1 MGESHRTVTGIN
13 CEFDNL
19 QKESVSFLNA
29 AQNEPA
35 KFLRQIANISK
46 NPRCRCEGNTA
57 SKQRHFCS
65 ILAHFNVHGSPLFG
79 DGMPPIMIV
88 PAGHAQR
95 SLL

>member
-1 MGESHRTVTGIN
+1 MIQEIGWYIMLEIEWYMMVEIRQDES
-13 CEFDNL
+13 
-19 QKESVSFLNA
+19 
-29 AQNEPA
+29 A
-35 KFLRQIANISK
+35 KFLPQIAKVSK
-46 NPRCRCEGNTA
+46 NPRWRCEGNTT

-65 ILAHFNVHGSPLFG
+65 ILEHFNVHGSPLFG